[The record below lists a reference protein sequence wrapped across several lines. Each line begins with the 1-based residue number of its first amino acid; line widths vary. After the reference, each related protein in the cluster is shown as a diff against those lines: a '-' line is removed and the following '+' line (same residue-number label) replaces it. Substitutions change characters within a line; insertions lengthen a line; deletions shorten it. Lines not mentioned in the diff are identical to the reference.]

1 MGRLRTRRVRI
12 ERGDFL
18 SFTPSC
24 RLPFYVLFLPMCRHR
39 VLVPNAS
46 IHTILSAHPPSSPP
60 RFPLLLV
67 SSSFLPLP
75 LLTLRSGSLVNS
87 GVSIAPD
94 RRVFDEDQWPA
105 GIQKDRD
112 TKLKDGFDRAASV
125 LRPAQYPDQDTHPLP
140 RVTRMQEAAAHLR
153 ETGYPAAKAVLADVN
168 VSFRE
173 AAPNPQGVPQPAC
186 TLCGDCNTGCNV
198 GAKNTVLMNYLRTVI
213 CWQTHPL

>member
-1 MGRLRTRRVRI
+1 MFCSHRCVGIAFWSPTRP
-12 ERGDFL
+12 
-18 SFTPSC
+18 FTPSFP
-24 RLPFYVLFLPMCRHR
+24 LAFLYSSLSPPPHFFFLP
-39 VLVPNAS
+39 
-46 IHTILSAHPPSSPP
+46 SPP
-60 RFPLLLV
+60 LV
-67 SSSFLPLP
+67 
-75 LLTLRSGSLVNS
+75 TLRSGTLVNS

-94 RRVFDEDQWPA
+94 RRVYDEDQWPA

-140 RVTRMQEAAAHLR
+140 RVTRMQKAAAHLR
-153 ETGYPAAKAVLADVN
+153 ETGYPAAKATLADVN

-198 GAKNTVLMNYLRTVI
+198 GAKNTVLMNYLRTFI
-213 CWQTHPL
+213 YWQTHPL

>member
-1 MGRLRTRRVRI
+1 MSIAILCVVLTDVSASRVGPQRVHSHHPF
-12 ERGDFL
+12 RSPAFL
-18 SFTPSC
+18 SSSLPPPS
-24 RLPFYVLFLPMCRHR
+24 RFFFLP
-39 VLVPNAS
+39 P
-46 IHTILSAHPPSSPP
+46 
-60 RFPLLLV
+60 
-67 SSSFLPLP
+67 PLP